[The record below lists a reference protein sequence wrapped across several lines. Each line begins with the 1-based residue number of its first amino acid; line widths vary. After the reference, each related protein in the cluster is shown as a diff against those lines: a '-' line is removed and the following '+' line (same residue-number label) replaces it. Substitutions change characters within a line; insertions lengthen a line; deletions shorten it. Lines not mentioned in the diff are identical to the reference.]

1 MVDTHKT
8 HPTGASGRIHDHLIE
23 QSVRIVNT
31 TDFAASVPAVVST
44 WVPMNARGMDPRV
57 RNKIESSVRDCV
69 QRTGPT
75 TVDAAHRM
83 LRHSFGLSEWAL
95 TTLGTVDDETV
106 YHPDNVALYVA
117 EVAAQVSVAHQRDVL
132 WILGQIGRVVAAR
145 FWPRARL
152 TLPKTGPALPY
163 NLNEEEAFRL
173 AATLRREP
181 VRAASSA
188 VVSLTLGAGLLAR
201 DVQRV
206 VVDDVVDMGAGRL
219 AVWVSRNDQ
228 NARLVP
234 VRSDYT
240 DLLNETIEDSCGQR
254 FITQTGKNAASGVAR
269 RIEVDGFG
277 HFYLTR
283 ARSTWL
289 QAHLLAG
296 TPLAALRV
304 IAGPLSLDTLTQLL
318 GVAAQNVDPE
328 DAARQGLK
336 P

>member
-1 MVDTHKT
+1 MNAIRQGSSDAEKPGGHTDT
-8 HPTGASGRIHDHLIE
+8 AAEAAL
-23 QSVRIVNT
+23 T
-31 TDFAASVPAVVST
+31 TAAVSE
-44 WVPMNARGMDPRV
+44 WLPMNARKMEPRV
-57 RNKIESSVRDCV
+57 RDKIEPHVRDCV

-75 TVDAAHRM
+75 TVDAAHKL
-83 LRHSFGLSEWAL
+83 LRHSFGISAWAL
-95 TTLGTVDDETV
+95 TVLGTVDNETV
-106 YHPDNVALYVA
+106 YHPDNVALYAA

-145 FWPRARL
+145 FWPRERL

-163 NLNEEEAFRL
+163 SLNEEDAFRL
-173 AATLRREP
+173 AATLRRET

-188 VVSLTLGAGLLAR
+188 VVSLALGAGLLAR
-201 DVQRV
+201 EVQRV
-206 VVDDVVDMGAGRL
+206 VLDDVVDMGDGRL
-219 AVWVSRNDQ
+219 AIWVDRNGE

-234 VRSDYT
+234 VRSGYT
-240 DLLNETIEDSCGQR
+240 DLLNQAIEDSCGQK
-254 FITQTGKNAASGVAR
+254 FITQTGKNAVSGLAR
-269 RIEVDGFG
+269 RIEVHGFG
-277 HFYLTR
+277 HLYLTR

-318 GVAAQNVDPE
+318 GVATQNVDPE